1 MLRKKR
7 GIFLRRMVFHKV
19 STNNQAAVSF
29 IGTNAKSLVNDLL
42 RKLRARHKRKL
53 SAFFPS
59 RSLEVRKIKQRELL
73 AVVALWRRNFGVD
86 EVFLFV
92 NELGRPSGNNA
103 PRKNGLAGAGEVCA
117 RPHQKS
123 VRLGLIAHAH
133 SIHQDFRVS
142 VLIGRF
148 QILGPVG
155 LLRVNGE
162 IQFNLLF
169 LVFEVIVL
177 VGDDRHNQLVIQKRR
192 KFITSCVFDRF
203 SI

>member
-29 IGTNAKSLVNDLL
+29 IGTDAKSLVNDLL

-73 AVVALWRRNFGVD
+73 AVVALWRRDFGVD

-103 PRKNGLAGAGEVCA
+103 PRKNGLTGTGEVCA
-117 RPHQKS
+117 LPHQKS
-123 VRLGLIAHAH
+123 VRLGLIAHTH
-133 SIHQDFRVS
+133 SVHQDFRVS
-142 VLIGRF
+142 VLVGRF

-155 LLRVNGE
+155 LLRMNGE
-162 IQFNLLF
+162 IQFDLLL
-169 LVFEVIVL
+169 LVFEIIVL
-177 VGDDRHNQLVIQKRR
+177 VGDDGHNQLVI
-192 KFITSCVFDRF
+192 
-203 SI
+203 